1 MTTEIKQSTTTYP
14 LVFLMVDSTD
24 HVTGKTGLTPTVT
37 LSKAGAAFG
46 AAAGAVSEIA
56 NGWYKV
62 AGNATDSGTLGPLIL
77 HATGTAADPTDK
89 EYNVTARITDD
100 LAYPA
105 TSGRS
110 MVVDAN
116 GLVDANTVKLGP
128 TGAGTAQTARD
139 IGTSVLLS
147 SGTGTGQLDFT
158 SGVVKA
164 NLAQILATALTETA
178 GLLAGGFKK
187 FFNVATPTGTVNSI
201 PDAVA
206 GAAGGLQIAGS
217 NAATTYAT
225 LTVTGAT
232 TLTGNVALADGL
244 TIAAPSTG
252 NRAGL
257 DITGN
262 GTGAAVKLAAGATGK
277 GIAITTTAGD
287 GLSILPTAGS
297 AIVATGNGTSK
308 HGIVATGGTA
318 GTSDG
323 IKAAAGTGGVDLRAA
338 ITGDITGALSGAVGS
353 VTGAVGS
360 VTGAV
365 GSVTG
370 NVGGN
375 VVGSVGSVT
384 AAVSLSAGESQVVQS
399 GTAAAGGASTITIAT
414 AVGTTA
420 DLIGCKVKITSGTGA
435 NQERVITGYV
445 NGTKVVTV
453 NYAWV
458 TTPDNT
464 SVYTIVFDNAP
475 KIDSSLKISGVVLAD
490 TLTTYTGNTPQTG
503 DAFARLGA
511 PAGASVSADV
521 AAVKIDTA
529 AVKVKTDFLPS
540 ATAGSAGGVFVAGSN
555 AATSITTALT
565 ANLIGNITGNL
576 SGSVGSVT
584 GLTASDV
591 GAIKTQTDK
600 LTFTVANQIDANVL
614 DWKSA
619 TAPAMTGD
627 AYARL
632 GAPAGASVSADV
644 AAVKAE
650 TAAIVADT
658 NELQTDWADGG
669 RLDLILDARAS
680 QTSVDTIDDYVDT
693 EVAAIKAV
701 TDKVS
706 SMLVSVGSPGDY
718 VFTAA
723 ALAQVW
729 DAVLLQHLTAGT
741 TGAALNAAGAAGDPW
756 STAVPGAYSA
766 GQAGFILGT
775 NLNATVSSRATQTS
789 VDAVQTDVDDI
800 QSRLPAALIG
810 GRIDANVG
818 AISSD
823 STAADNAEAFFDG
836 TGYAG
841 TNNVIPL
848 VTTATN
854 LTNAPTAGDFTATMK
869 TSIGTAVAASAVAS
883 VTGNV
888 SGNVTGSVG
897 SVATGGITAASI
909 AADAIGA
916 SELAADA
923 VAEIS
928 AAVWAESS
936 RLLTAGTNIVL
947 AKGVGVTGFNDL
959 SAAQVNTPKPTPR
972 WPTSA

>member
-1 MTTEIKQSTTTYP
+1 MTIEIKQSTTTYP

-62 AGNATDSGTLGPLIL
+62 AGNATDNATLGPLIL
-77 HATGTAADPTDK
+77 HATGTAADPTDVLF
-89 EYNVTARITDD
+89 NVTARLADD

-110 MVVDAN
+110 MVVDAS
-116 GLVDANTVKLGP
+116 GLVDANTVKIGP
-128 TGAGTAQTARD
+128 TGSGTAQTARD
-139 IGTSVLLS
+139 VGASVLLS
-147 SGTGTGQLDFT
+147 TGTGTGQLDFT

-164 NLAQILATALTETA
+164 NLAQILGTALTETA

-318 GTSDG
+318 GTCDG

-365 GSVTG
+365 GSVTARVTANTDQLAGQTVTAAAGVTFPTSVASPTNITAGTITTATNVTTVNGLAAAVITATSIAADAITDAKVASDVTIASVTGAVGSVTGAVGSVTGNVGGNVTGSVGSVVGAVGSVTG

-384 AAVSLSAGESQVVQS
+384 AAVSLSAGESQVIQS
-399 GTAAAGGASTITIAT
+399 GTAGAGGGSTITIQT
-414 AVGTTA
+414 ALGTTA
-420 DLIGCKVKITSGTGA
+420 DIIGCKIKITSGTGA

-475 KIDSSLKISGVVLAD
+475 KIDSSLKVSGVVLTD
-490 TLTTYTGNTPQTG
+490 TVTTYTGNTVQTG
-503 DAFARLGA
+503 DAYARLGA

-521 AAVKIDTA
+521 AAVKVDTA

-540 ATAGSAGGVFVAGSN
+540 ATAGAAGGVFIAGTN
-555 AATSITTALT
+555 AATTITTALT
-565 ANLIGNITGNL
+565 ATFTGNL
-576 SGSVGSVT
+576 TGSVASVSGAVGSVT

-614 DWKSA
+614 DWKSS

-650 TAAIVADT
+650 TTAIVADT
-658 NELQTDWADGG
+658 NELQTDWVNGG
-669 RLDLILDARAS
+669 RLDNILDARAS
-680 QTSVDTIDDYVDT
+680 QTSVDTVDGN
-693 EVAAIKAV
+693 VDAIKVV
-701 TDKVS
+701 TDKLDDTLEDS
-706 SMLVSVGSPGDY
+706 GGGAYIFTADALAQAPTGGSAP
-718 VFTAA
+718 TAA
-723 ALAQVW
+723 AIADAVWEEAIADHSGTAGSTAEALAQPALRATRGSRRCRAPIRQAQAGYIVGTNLDATVSTRLATSGYTAPLSAAGTRTAVGLASANLDTQLDALPTNAELATALGTAD
-729 DAVLLQHLTAGT
+729 DAVLARR
-741 TGAALNAAGAAGDPW
+741 
-756 STAVPGAYSA
+756 
-766 GQAGFILGT
+766 QA
-775 NLNATVSSRATQTS
+775 
-789 VDAVQTDVDDI
+789 
-800 QSRLPAALIG
+800 
-810 GRIDANVG
+810 
-818 AISSD
+818 
-823 STAADNAEAFFDG
+823 
-836 TGYAG
+836 
-841 TNNVIPL
+841 
-848 VTTATN
+848 
-854 LTNAPTAGDFTATMK
+854 
-869 TSIGTAVAASAVAS
+869 
-883 VTGNV
+883 
-888 SGNVTGSVG
+888 
-897 SVATGGITAASI
+897 
-909 AADAIGA
+909 
-916 SELAADA
+916 
-923 VAEIS
+923 
-928 AAVWAESS
+928 
-936 RLLTAGTNIVL
+936 
-947 AKGVGVTGFNDL
+947 
-959 SAAQVNTPKPTPR
+959 
-972 WPTSA
+972 